1 MEMSISVL
9 GYAILS
15 LIARTPLSG
24 YDIAR
29 EMRRPHS
36 FFYGQ
41 AQYSQIYPELARLEQ
56 AELLTSQ
63 LVDQQGK
70 PDKKLYTLSA
80 QGLQALQEW
89 VVAPT
94 AIQEVRSP
102 FLIKAHSLWVVD
114 PRRATEQFR
123 VHEQQHRAILL
134 VYEADLAEMEE
145 RYGQDIVMM
154 QAPRFGDYVTV
165 TLGVQYERAYLA
177 WLRQIITVL
186 EQRISRHTE

>member
-1 MEMSISVL
+1 MSISVL

-114 PRRATEQFR
+114 PRLAIEQFR

-145 RYGQDIVMM
+145 RYGEDIVMM